1 MNIQSQNKWSKSLFL
16 PPPLPAM
23 HPTTSSSLLVS
34 DISDSDV
41 DSEGELSSSEEM
53 PSGTR
58 YKVADKRLFC
68 VHCVTVYCLYCMYSD
83 SSVAEGSSGSAEME
97 DERREKVRKKR
108 QRKRKQR
115 WLVRAELDH
124 AHRKRLRRGRM
135 VRFPQGEQ
143 GKWVT
148 VLSHQIC
155 TRSAQS
161 FPNKG

>member
-1 MNIQSQNKWSKSLFL
+1 M
-16 PPPLPAM
+16 
-23 HPTTSSSLLVS
+23 
-34 DISDSDV
+34 
-41 DSEGELSSSEEM
+41 
-53 PSGTR
+53 
-58 YKVADKRLFC
+58 C
-68 VHCVTVYCLYCMYSD
+68 SD
-83 SSVAEGSSGSAEME
+83 SSLAVDSSSSGEE
-97 DERREKVRKKR
+97 KDERREKVRKKR

-155 TRSAQS
+155 TLTSQT